1 MKTYKLVRKEIHGKC
16 ETNNPTEQQ
25 TRKYKRHG
33 LEWLK
38 GDKYMYA
45 HERIITPKI
54 NGTQI

>member
-1 MKTYKLVRKEIHGKC
+1 MRKEIHGKC